1 METQLWKGL
10 EAFYEAV
17 SSLLAFTPTERP
29 FMMQISGL
37 TPTFTYPPL
46 PDPILGK
53 LPCFTQEL
61 TQAHEVRVLMIYV
74 CLVSSWRRLQAD
86 GFSVSSQMTHPLV
99 QHSGDLRFDVH
110 SSCSPS
116 SIQTQLCWI

>member
-1 METQLWKGL
+1 METQLWKNL

-46 PDPILGK
+46 PGPILGK
-53 LPCFTQEL
+53 LLGFTQEL
-61 TQAHEVRVLMIYV
+61 TQAHEVQVLTIYV
-74 CLVSSWRRLQAD
+74 C
-86 GFSVSSQMTHPLV
+86 
-99 QHSGDLRFDVH
+99 
-110 SSCSPS
+110 
-116 SIQTQLCWI
+116 